1 MQDIL
6 FVAKVE
12 EIKKRVCEAEDIY
25 FSIKYWLT
33 TKLVLNV
40 ATNLVIG
47 LIALLIIIRVKFKN
61 HFEIWVNDRNC

>member
-25 FSIKYWLT
+25 TSA
-33 TKLVLNV
+33 LN
-40 ATNLVIG
+40 T
-47 LIALLIIIRVKFKN
+47 
-61 HFEIWVNDRNC
+61 D